1 MRPLGPICPTDSRDR
16 FLATTDPTGG
26 SAVAAR
32 GCPPPSQS
40 SSCDPSR
47 AASGAA
53 DGASGIISCRVRD
66 LVNSPT
72 NVGGLF
78 IATKSMLIVA
88 MYVAVYIAAMA
99 KPEHVER
106 DRERRLLGLFGS
118 GGDAG
123 DADPGLD
130 RGDLLGVVL
139 GEQRAQPPNVLPR
152 RGQLA
157 APRRI
162 GHAETILRL
171 LDPRPS
177 GYGRNC
183 HLAAAASAS

>member
-1 MRPLGPICPTDSRDR
+1 
-16 FLATTDPTGG
+16 
-26 SAVAAR
+26 
-32 GCPPPSQS
+32 
-40 SSCDPSR
+40 
-47 AASGAA
+47 
-53 DGASGIISCRVRD
+53 
-66 LVNSPT
+66 VNSPT

-123 DADPGLD
+123 GADPGLD

-157 APRRI
+157 APCRGGSVTPRRSYACSI
-162 GHAETILRL
+162 PGLRATA
-171 LDPRPS
+171 
-177 GYGRNC
+177 GT
-183 HLAAAASAS
+183 AI

>member
-1 MRPLGPICPTDSRDR
+1 
-16 FLATTDPTGG
+16 
-26 SAVAAR
+26 
-32 GCPPPSQS
+32 
-40 SSCDPSR
+40 
-47 AASGAA
+47 
-53 DGASGIISCRVRD
+53 
-66 LVNSPT
+66 
-72 NVGGLF
+72 
-78 IATKSMLIVA
+78 MLIVA

-106 DRERRLLGLFGS
+106 DRERLLLGLLGS

-123 DADPGLD
+123 GADPGLD

-139 GEQRAQPPNVLPR
+139 GEQRAQPPNVLTR

-157 APRRI
+157 GPRRI

-171 LDPRPS
+171 LDPRLS
-177 GYGRNC
+177 GHGRNC